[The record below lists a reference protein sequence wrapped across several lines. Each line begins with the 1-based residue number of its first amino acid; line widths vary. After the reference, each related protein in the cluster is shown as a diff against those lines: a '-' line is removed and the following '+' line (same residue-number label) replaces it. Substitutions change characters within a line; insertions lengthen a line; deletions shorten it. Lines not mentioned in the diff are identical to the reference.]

1 MAGQRAL
8 VLGAG
13 LSGLAAARLLK
24 ALGAE
29 VMVSDRKDPSEIS
42 AAGELLSLGA
52 ALVGEEEAEDKIS
65 SLTLLVLSPGVSVNH
80 PLAERARDKGL
91 LVIGEM
97 ELGFRGLGV
106 PILAVTG
113 SNGKT
118 TTTSLTGHI
127 LEKQGLSVFVG
138 GNIGNPLSSLAL
150 NLLKGEKKPDYAVLE
165 VSSFQLEAAPTFRAL
180 AAAFLNL
187 TPDHLDRHGSLEGY
201 LKAKSLL
208 IEALG
213 PEGRAILNFDD
224 PMVRDLPSKAKIY
237 GFSRLTRPLLGAYAD
252 GLSVMAVD
260 GDKIL
265 ASREWKDFSLE
276 GGHNQEN
283 VMAAVLLAGAA
294 GAEPEKALNS
304 AALFAPGDHRLETV
318 GIFGGVRWIDDSKGT
333 NVGAVAAALEA
344 VKEKVVL
351 IMGGRD
357 KDLDFGYLAPYV
369 RKKVKKLVLIGECRE
384 KIAQS
389 LGKDA
394 PYVMAESM
402 REAVRISKE
411 AAESGEAVLLS
422 PAAASFDMFKD
433 YKERG
438 EAFRREAVRQAEEEG
453 EILAKLGLKDRREEE
468 GEGKR

>member
-1 MAGQRAL
+1 
-8 VLGAG
+8 
-13 LSGLAAARLLK
+13 
-24 ALGAE
+24 
-29 VMVSDRKDPSEIS
+29 
-42 AAGELLSLGA
+42 
-52 ALVGEEEAEDKIS
+52 LVGEKEAEKELC
-65 SLTLLVLSPGVSVNH
+65 SLNLLVLSPGVSVNH
-80 PLAERARDKGL
+80 PLAEKARAKGL
-91 LVIGEM
+91 EVIGEM

-150 NLLKGEKKPDYAVLE
+150 NLLKGENKPDYAVLE
-165 VSSFQLEAAPTFRAL
+165 VSSFQLEAAPTFQAL

-208 IEALG
+208 IEKLG
-213 PEGRAILNFDD
+213 PEGRAILNLDD
-224 PMVRDLPSKAKIY
+224 PMVRDLSSKAKIY
-237 GFSRLTRPLLGAYAD
+237 GFSRLSRPLLGAWAD
-252 GLSVMAVD
+252 TESIMVVD
-260 GDKIL
+260 GDKII
-265 ASREWKDFSLE
+265 AAHKWGDFLLD

-283 VMAAVLLAGAA
+283 VMAAVLLSGAA
-294 GAEPEKALNS
+294 GIGPKEALKA

-333 NVGAVAAALEA
+333 NVGAVAAALES

-369 RKKVKKLVLIGECRE
+369 RGKVKKLVLIGECRE

-389 LGKDA
+389 LGREA
-394 PYVMAESM
+394 PFVMAGSM
-402 REAVRISKE
+402 GEAVRISKD
-411 AAESGEAVLLS
+411 AAEPGEAVLLS

-438 EAFRREAVRQAEEEG
+438 EVFRREAALQAGSDKSQNDKSENGKSESGGLKERRQEEEERG
-453 EILAKLGLKDRREEE
+453 
-468 GEGKR
+468 